1 MLIQADIMPDRRH
14 CFIFFMICFVIF
26 LGLGY
31 FSLST
36 VSFAFISITY
46 LMLCMKRLLYMSLK
60 SIIPVCLCLFSYS
73 LEACWNS
80 NFRASRGT
88 KISKFSGALSLD
100 PVGGL
105 TAPHKPQLFAPSL
118 RSVDVSL
125 RLALPR
131 FARSNLRLASVG
143 FCPPPNNS

>member
-88 KISKFSGALSLD
+88 KISKTSWSGGKGEGGGWGLQRPQTQREGQGLS
-100 PVGGL
+100 
-105 TAPHKPQLFAPSL
+105 KL
-118 RSVDVSL
+118 RSREANFFMQPCLFLCFV
-125 RLALPR
+125 PI
-131 FARSNLRLASVG
+131 G
-143 FCPPPNNS
+143 Y